1 MTNIGCVVPDRST
14 FMMEHLPYGESCH
27 GGSIVHN
34 LWRFPES
41 GERVL
46 VARVQC
52 MIVFYRATAS
62 LVWHVAAPE
71 PRPVGVPLVL
81 SQRAFDTEG
90 DAMDALLRLEAL
102 AIDGKLPMD
111 LRDAI

>member
-1 MTNIGCVVPDRST
+1 MTNIGCIGLDRLAY
-14 FMMEHLPYGESCH
+14 MMEHLPYGEAIN
-27 GGSIVHN
+27 GGSVVHN
-34 LWRFPES
+34 LWRFSEC
-41 GERVL
+41 GEREL

-52 MIVFYRATAS
+52 SVVFYRATAS
-62 LVWHVAAPE
+62 LAWHVAAPE
-71 PRPVGVPLVL
+71 PRPYGVPLVL

-102 AIDGKLPMD
+102 AIDGKLPKD